1 MEKKV
6 INQPQSEKA
15 IMNRSN
21 TKEDIDYWIKYI
33 NNHASLISNN
43 VIAEELS
50 IISQILDKLNDKI
63 KNLEDKQ
70 RLIDNNYITMNYGT
84 S

>member
-6 INQPQSEKA
+6 MNQPQSEKA
-15 IMNRSN
+15 IMNRGN
-21 TKEDIDYWIKYI
+21 AKEDINYWITYV
-33 NNHASLISNN
+33 NNHASLVSNN

-70 RLIDNNYITMNYGT
+70 RLMENNYITMNYGT

>member
-15 IMNRSN
+15 IMNRGN
-21 TKEDIDYWIKYI
+21 TKEDIDYWIRYV
-33 NNHASLISNN
+33 NNHTSSITNN

-50 IISQILDKLNDKI
+50 IISHILDKLNMKI
-63 KNLEDKQ
+63 KNLEDNHVTFTYGPKQ
-70 RLIDNNYITMNYGT
+70 
-84 S
+84 

>member
-15 IMNRSN
+15 IMNRGN
-21 TKEDIDYWIKYI
+21 TKEDIDYWIRYV
-33 NNHASLISNN
+33 NNHTSLITNN

-50 IISQILDKLNDKI
+50 IISHILDKLNMKI
-63 KNLEDKQ
+63 NNLEDNHVT
-70 RLIDNNYITMNYGT
+70 LNYE
-84 S
+84 

>member
-21 TKEDIDYWIKYI
+21 TKEDIDYWIRYV
-33 NNHASLISNN
+33 NNHASVISNN

-50 IISQILDKLNDKI
+50 IISHILDKLNMKI
-63 KNLEDKQ
+63 KNLEDNHVTFTYGPKQ
-70 RLIDNNYITMNYGT
+70 
-84 S
+84 

>member
-15 IMNRSN
+15 IMNRGN
-21 TKEDIDYWIKYI
+21 TKEDIDYWIRYV
-33 NNHASLISNN
+33 NNHTSLITNN

-50 IISQILDKLNDKI
+50 IISHILDKLNMKI
-63 KNLEDKQ
+63 KNLEDNHVT
-70 RLIDNNYITMNYGT
+70 LNYE
-84 S
+84 

>member
-15 IMNRSN
+15 IMNRGN
-21 TKEDIDYWIKYI
+21 IKEDINYWITYV
-33 NNHASLISNN
+33 NNHASLVSNN

-50 IISQILDKLNDKI
+50 IISQILDKLNNKI

-84 S
+84 

>member
-15 IMNRSN
+15 IMNRGN
-21 TKEDIDYWIKYI
+21 TKEDIDYWIRYV
-33 NNHASLISNN
+33 NNHTSLITNN

-50 IISQILDKLNDKI
+50 IISQILDKLNIKI
-63 KNLEDKQ
+63 KNLEDNHVT
-70 RLIDNNYITMNYGT
+70 LNYE
-84 S
+84 